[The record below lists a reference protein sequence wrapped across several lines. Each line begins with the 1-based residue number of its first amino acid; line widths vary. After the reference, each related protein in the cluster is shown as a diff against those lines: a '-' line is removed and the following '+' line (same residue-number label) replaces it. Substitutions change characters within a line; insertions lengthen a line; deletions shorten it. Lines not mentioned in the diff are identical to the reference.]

1 MPGSNLYVLYEDA
14 IGELLEA
21 ARDSNRDWFEQSL
34 RVPED
39 RTVVTLPDGT
49 KHRFRIPDESPE
61 MEIAQ
66 AFVAVQ
72 TYEKIV
78 RDEST
83 DKRVRTHL
91 ELMLSLHLLETDI
104 WHTIL
109 GNLLKVING
118 VCPTPRLLRG
128 QCLEYKLKTMTELLA
143 RCKTRTLAINSVY
156 RTLCNQ
162 DIIDLRNAFS
172 HSQYLLVPNKGDM
185 VLTKWLGRK
194 HPAGKK
200 GQFLFS
206 EIQDLFQRTL
216 TFLTVLARIR
226 REVLRNL
233 PRNTRR
239 P

>member
-1 MPGSNLYVLYEDA
+1 MSDSDLYVLYEHA

-34 RVPED
+34 MVPED
-39 RTVVTLPDGT
+39 REVVTLSDGRRR
-49 KHRFRIPDESPE
+49 HFRIPDESPG

-78 RDEST
+78 RDDNA

-91 ELMLSLHLLETDI
+91 ALMLSLHLLETDI

-118 VCPTPRLLRG
+118 VCPTSRLFRG
-128 QCLEYKLKTMTELLA
+128 QCLEHKLKTMTELLA
-143 RCKTRTLAINSVY
+143 RCKRRTLSINSVY
-156 RTLCNQ
+156 QTLCNQ
-162 DIIDLRNAFS
+162 DIVDLRNAFF
-172 HSQYLLVPNKGDM
+172 HSQYLLVPNRGDA
-185 VLTKWLGRK
+185 VLTKWFAKNR
-194 HPAGKK
+194 PAQKK
-200 GQFLFS
+200 DQFLFS
-206 EIQDLFQRTL
+206 EIQDLFQQTL
-216 TFLTVLARIR
+216 TFLTVLAQIR

-233 PRNTRR
+233 PTRTKGS
-239 P
+239 